1 MGKREKTVNAGDMK
15 TREGTGRN
23 GEGGTG
29 GPRQELGGRW
39 EGKQGQ

>member
-1 MGKREKTVNAGDMK
+1 MNAGDMK
-15 TREGTGRN
+15 AREGTGRN